1 MYLRLYLYPNS
12 YITYDFAN
20 GRKLKLA
27 TIVNIFA
34 SMVAGKMAGKTK
46 KSHSPRIDWAS
57 DL

>member
-27 TIVNIFA
+27 TIVNILA
-34 SMVAGKMAGKTK
+34 SMVAGK
-46 KSHSPRIDWAS
+46 
-57 DL
+57 